1 MGAPKV
7 VFLDEPTAGMDPGT
21 RRFLWDCVLD
31 LVKNNH
37 SVVMTSHSMEECEV
51 LCSRLAIMVN
61 GQFQCIGPPQ
71 HLKNRFGEGYTLTI
85 RVADENMEMNYDYNT
100 GQFITKSTENLA
112 MRRPY
117 STTFED
123 DDFVKIDKLVRENI
137 RGAILKEQHAN
148 TMQYQL
154 PAKGLKLADV
164 FSIIED
170 HRESHRIMDYSL
182 SQTTLDDVFVT
193 FAKRQ
198 KDDPTDKEE
207 GENEELEVEP
217 SKTEKKE
224 AKKATSKK
232 QLKEDLKKDSKNPD
246 NSGKT
251 GKIDKKMDPLKIT
264 GLEVR
269 PRSHTL
275 TRQGT
280 TTVERSGS
288 RRPTVS
294 NPANST
300 AC

>member
-1 MGAPKV
+1 
-7 VFLDEPTAGMDPGT
+7 
-21 RRFLWDCVLD
+21 
-31 LVKNNH
+31 
-37 SVVMTSHSMEECEV
+37 
-51 LCSRLAIMVN
+51 
-61 GQFQCIGPPQ
+61 
-71 HLKNRFGEGYTLTI
+71 LKNRFGEGYTLTI
-85 RVADENMEMNYDYNT
+85 RVADENMEMNYDSAT

-117 STTFED
+117 SVNYDD

-148 TMQYQL
+148 MLQYQL

-198 KDDPTDKEE
+198 KDDPTDKDEDE
-207 GENEELEVEP
+207 GDDGKLEKDKE
-217 SKTEKKE
+217 SE
-224 AKKATSKK
+224 AKEKSKK
-232 QLKEDLKKDSKNPD
+232 QLKKDLKKESNKD
-246 NSGKT
+246 KT

-275 TRQGT
+275 TRA
-280 TTVERSGS
+280 TVERTPS

-294 NPANST
+294 NPINST
-300 AC
+300 SKPDLEKTALINTSSNNATSLL